1 MTRLSSSVDWMWP
14 QKESAR
20 LKISQQKFLKLK
32 EKLKKKEEKK
42 KQNRASNYCGMV
54 LKTNI
59 HKIDIP
65 ELEEREIRT
74 EKIF

>member
-32 EKLKKKEEKK
+32 EKLKKKKK
-42 KQNRASNYCGMV
+42 RKNRTGHLITVGWFRKLTYI
-54 LKTNI
+54 K
-59 HKIDIP
+59 
-65 ELEEREIRT
+65 
-74 EKIF
+74 

>member
-32 EKLKKKEEKK
+32 EKKKKEK

-54 LKTNI
+54 SKTNI

-65 ELEEREIRT
+65 ELEERENRT

>member
-32 EKLKKKEEKK
+32 EKLKKKRRK
-42 KQNRASNYCGMV
+42 
-54 LKTNI
+54 
-59 HKIDIP
+59 
-65 ELEEREIRT
+65 
-74 EKIF
+74 EKIEQGI